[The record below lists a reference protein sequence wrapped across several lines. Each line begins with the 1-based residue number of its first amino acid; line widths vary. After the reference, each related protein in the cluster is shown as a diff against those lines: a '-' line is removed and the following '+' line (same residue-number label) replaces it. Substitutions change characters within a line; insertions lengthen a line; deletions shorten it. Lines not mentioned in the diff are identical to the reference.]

1 MIKYIAALVLSSLTL
16 VCFSQANISP
26 AAKQSKAI
34 AITGATIHIGNGTV
48 VENGTILF
56 NDGKIVSVSASRP
69 ALNADVSE
77 IKADGK
83 HVYPGFIA
91 PVTSLGLTEFE
102 SVKASLDFSEIGN
115 LNPHIRSLVA
125 YNTDSK
131 VPATL
136 RSNGVLMA
144 QVTPQGG
151 TISGSS
157 SVVQMDAW
165 NWEDAAIRKDDAQ
178 HMTWPVVP
186 RVRAGFRSR
195 VPAISPEEML
205 EKRNQAVNEL
215 DAFFADA
222 KAYSESKPVVV
233 NDRLAAMKHLFDGTE
248 KLFITAE
255 TEKDIVAAVN
265 FSKKFKIIP
274 VIVGG
279 NEAYLIT
286 EFLKDN
292 NVSVVISQPHALPS
306 SIDDDVNL
314 PYKNGAILA
323 NAGINVVVSIE
334 GYWQQRNLPFMAGTV
349 SAWGLDKEKALQTIT
364 LNTAKVLGID
374 KTAGSLEAGKDA
386 TLFISAGDALDMKT
400 NHVEKVFI
408 QGRDVNLD
416 NLHKQLNKK
425 FSEKY
430 GWKGDEKEKATLSG
444 VAFLN

>member
-1 MIKYIAALVLSSLTL
+1 MNKYIAAVILSSLTSA
-16 VCFSQANISP
+16 CFSQANISP

-48 VENGTILF
+48 VENGTIVF
-56 NDGKIVSVSASRP
+56 NNGKIVSVSQSGA
-69 ALNADVSE
+69 ALNANVTE
-77 IKADGK
+77 IKANGK

-91 PVTSLGLTEFE
+91 PVTNLGLTEFE
-102 SVKASLDFSEIGN
+102 SVKASLDFEEIGN

-125 YNTDSK
+125 DNTDSK

-157 SVVQMDAW
+157 SVVQLDAW
-165 NWEDAAIRKDDAQ
+165 NWEDAVVRTDDAQ
-178 HMTWPVVP
+178 HMSWPVVP
-186 RVRAGFRSR
+186 RSRAGARSR
-195 VPAISPEEML
+195 GPATSPEAMQE
-205 EKRNQAVNEL
+205 RRDQAVNEL
-215 DAFFADA
+215 DAFFAEA
-222 KAYSESKPVVV
+222 KAYAEDKPAVV
-233 NDRLAAMKHLFDGTE
+233 NDRLAAMKHLFDGSE

-255 TEKDIVAAVN
+255 NQKDIVAAVN
-265 FSKKFKIIP
+265 FAKKYKITP

-286 EFLKDN
+286 DFLKEN
-292 NVSVVISQPHALPS
+292 NVSVVIAQPHALPN

-314 PYKNGAILA
+314 PYKNGALLA

-374 KTAGSLEAGKDA
+374 KSAGSLEAGKDA
-386 TLFISAGDALDMKT
+386 TLFISGGDALDMKT
-400 NHVEKVFI
+400 NHVEKAFI
-408 QGRDVNLD
+408 QGRDINLD

-430 GWKGDEKEKATLSG
+430 GLKVD
-444 VAFLN
+444 